1 MTLETKIT
9 RDLKAGQA
17 TLHNLAKNT
26 NSTIAAVTVTL
37 VRMAKNRKVYTEQLA
52 DGLTVWKLNFDN

>member
-17 TLHNLAKNT
+17 TLQNLAKNT

-37 VRMAKNRKVYTEQLA
+37 VRMARNRKVYTEQIG

>member
-17 TLHNLAKNT
+17 TLQNLAKNT

-37 VRMAKNRKVYTEQLA
+37 VRMARNRKVYTEQLA